1 MPHDP
6 ILHLLGLAKK
16 AGRLEIGEEPVG
28 AAARAHQARVL
39 LLAAD
44 AAANTV
50 RRAAHFG
57 EAGGALWLQ
66 MPFTKAELGEQLGR
80 SSCAMLAVTDFG
92 FAAALAEKLAARDEE
107 RYGPAA
113 QQLRAEGGPRPDA
126 PERKTPA
133 REKYETG
140 QAQALR
146 RPSPL
151 APELRGKRPRRQR
164 RRRERGQR
172 RLKADGRRRP
182 ETGDGKSAPNVP
194 RETGAGRA
202 EADCEA
208 QIRRQEPC
216 RETLR
221 NEVALYDEQIPCPRG
236 GQGLQAEFQGH
247 RGDHDQIQPDP
258 QEPHA
263 GPGGA
268 GAGRYFR
275 LSDPAQPG
283 GAA

>member
-44 AAANTV
+44 AAPNTV

-113 QQLRAEGGPRPDA
+113 QQLRAKADRA
-126 PERKTPA
+126 LMRQ
-133 REKYETG
+133 REKRQHEKNMRQGKHKPWAAPPSRPSKREEAPPTTSRREWG
-140 QAQALR
+140 KGGSGR
-146 RPSPL
+146 RP
-151 APELRGKRPRRQR
+151 G
-164 RRRERGQR
+164 
-172 RLKADGRRRP
+172 RP
-182 ETGDGKSAPNVP
+182 ETG
-194 RETGAGRA
+194 TGRA
-202 EADCEA
+202 
-208 QIRRQEPC
+208 
-216 RETLR
+216 
-221 NEVALYDEQIPCPRG
+221 PRTFPG
-236 GQGLQAEFQGH
+236 K
-247 RGDHDQIQPDP
+247 P
-258 QEPHA
+258 
-263 GPGGA
+263 GPGGRKLTAKPRSGGRNPA
-268 GAGRYFR
+268 GK
-275 LSDPAQPG
+275 P
-283 GAA
+283 